1 MNIHAEF
8 GREEDGQWVAQIPGL
23 PEARAYGS
31 TRREAA
37 IGVTILAFQILAERV
52 ESGELQVED
61 QPGAIIVGGTA
72 GSLSELFL
80 EQPPGHTP
88 SPEPIVGIEESER
101 QGDKSFIS
109 AEEPSAKSDLTEAS
123 DSLIP
128 GPVVAPRT
136 LADYH
141 RLRDMLEDLI
151 AKVGADESHPL
162 AAFMDRVGTLVEQ
175 YESTHL
181 SEIIE
186 SKQKR

>member
-1 MNIHAEF
+1 
-8 GREEDGQWVAQIPGL
+8 
-23 PEARAYGS
+23 
-31 TRREAA
+31 
-37 IGVTILAFQILAERV
+37 
-52 ESGELQVED
+52 
-61 QPGAIIVGGTA
+61 
-72 GSLSELFL
+72 
-80 EQPPGHTP
+80 
-88 SPEPIVGIEESER
+88 
-101 QGDKSFIS
+101 
-109 AEEPSAKSDLTEAS
+109 
-123 DSLIP
+123 LIP

-186 SKQKR
+186 SKQKRWFGSPNLRSGLARARRHNSNADGQPAA

>member
-1 MNIHAEF
+1 M
-8 GREEDGQWVAQIPGL
+8 
-23 PEARAYGS
+23 
-31 TRREAA
+31 
-37 IGVTILAFQILAERV
+37 
-52 ESGELQVED
+52 
-61 QPGAIIVGGTA
+61 GGTA
-72 GSLSELFL
+72 ESLSGLFL
-80 EQPPGHTP
+80 EPAPSHTP
-88 SPEPIVGIEESER
+88 SPEPMIVGIEESER

-109 AEEPSAKSDLTEAS
+109 AEEPSAKADVTEAS